1 MSHATT
7 IGRLDDATL
16 GQAARALA
24 RFLGLA

>member
-1 MSHATT
+1 MSRART
-7 IGRLDDATL
+7 IGRLDNATL

>member
-1 MSHATT
+1 MSLARQ
-7 IGRLDDATL
+7 ISRLDNATL